1 MYGIYANIGGILM
14 GSMLP
19 YIAYMDPMGIYRK
32 KPGSSVV
39 RGMPTIPTSG
49 LCGSRWDAWKM
60 APGFSRRH
68 GLQTGAH
75 CGSLAKDLE
84 GANFFEDSADIIVA
98 DSEKPQHGFWYPS
111 CSDSQYEM
119 DDHIPCAICFDHD
132 TYDSY
137 WMIPGAVPSS
147 CLRISTAYNTLL
159 SNTMRV
165 PVICPKLILKEI
177 FSPKNS

>member
-32 KPGSSVV
+32 NQDPPWFAGCQPFQPPGSVDPAGTLGKWLRV
-39 RGMPTIPTSG
+39 
-49 LCGSRWDAWKM
+49 
-60 APGFSRRH
+60 FSRRH

-98 DSEKPQHGFWYPS
+98 DSEKPQHGF
-111 CSDSQYEM
+111 
-119 DDHIPCAICFDHD
+119 
-132 TYDSY
+132 
-137 WMIPGAVPSS
+137 
-147 CLRISTAYNTLL
+147 
-159 SNTMRV
+159 
-165 PVICPKLILKEI
+165 
-177 FSPKNS
+177 